1 MEYGCI
7 GEKLPH
13 SFSKTIHEKL
23 GPAAYDLIEL
33 KPKEVAPFL
42 SQKQFRAINVTI
54 PYKQTVIPYLDYI
67 SETAHGIGAVNTI
80 VNHGGKLFGY
90 NTDFYGMMTLIEKLR
105 LEIAGKKVLI
115 LGTGGTAKTA
125 AAVCTALSA
134 DQILKVSRTPS
145 EEDISYQQAC
155 DEHADAQIV
164 INTTPVGMFPH
175 TDASPLDLTRFS
187 HLEGA
192 LDAVY
197 NPLVTRFVQAAQKQD
212 AKAEGGL
219 YMLIAQAVKAY
230 EIFNGVSLPK
240 ETLDR
245 VYGQILGEKQNIV
258 LTGMPGSGKSTLG
271 KILSKRTGRPFFDT
285 DNEIVKAAGKRIPQ
299 IFEED
304 GEAHFRDLETQTI
317 RALSARSG
325 VIIATGGGAVL
336 RDENIDLLK
345 QNGRIYF
352 RDRPLR
358 YLLPTESRPL
368 AASREAIEARYRE
381 RIGTYR
387 RTADE
392 IIFTEN
398 NLNGAAFE
406 IERRHFGEDT
416 GHKRTESESART
428 SGTGD
433 LRK

>member
-1 MEYGCI
+1 
-7 GEKLPH
+7 
-13 SFSKTIHEKL
+13 
-23 GPAAYDLIEL
+23 
-33 KPKEVAPFL
+33 
-42 SQKQFRAINVTI
+42 
-54 PYKQTVIPYLDYI
+54 
-67 SETAHGIGAVNTI
+67 
-80 VNHGGKLFGY
+80 
-90 NTDFYGMMTLIEKLR
+90 MMTLIEKLR

-245 VYGQILGEKQNIV
+245 VYGQVLGEKQNIV